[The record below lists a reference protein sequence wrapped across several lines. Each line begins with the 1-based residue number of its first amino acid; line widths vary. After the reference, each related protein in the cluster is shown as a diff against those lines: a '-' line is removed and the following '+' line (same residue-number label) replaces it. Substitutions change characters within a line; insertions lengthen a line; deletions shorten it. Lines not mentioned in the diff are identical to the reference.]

1 MSEFRIF
8 EQETPF
14 LMAHQSEILCY
25 EVMGPYKMFSE
36 KGQTNTCIPC
46 VDSRLDHVAMNST
59 TAVAGKAGI
68 TLTSAA
74 TAVVEFVSAHGIKA
88 IKNCLHIA
96 VNIRLF
102 YGDLMTPGNI

>member
-59 TAVAGKAGI
+59 FAVAGKAG
-68 TLTSAA
+68 L
-74 TAVVEFVSAHGIKA
+74 
-88 IKNCLHIA
+88 
-96 VNIRLF
+96 
-102 YGDLMTPGNI
+102 P

>member
-1 MSEFRIF
+1 MDHLAINA
-8 EQETPF
+8 TTD
-14 LMAHQSEILCY
+14 MAA
-25 EVMGPYKMFSE
+25 
-36 KGQTNTCIPC
+36 KGRVNP
-46 VDSRLDHVAMNST
+46 
-59 TAVAGKAGI
+59 
-68 TLTSAA
+68 TLPA

>member
-1 MSEFRIF
+1 
-8 EQETPF
+8 
-14 LMAHQSEILCY
+14 MAA
-25 EVMGPYKMFSE
+25 
-36 KGQTNTCIPC
+36 KGRVNP
-46 VDSRLDHVAMNST
+46 
-59 TAVAGKAGI
+59 
-68 TLTSAA
+68 TLPA